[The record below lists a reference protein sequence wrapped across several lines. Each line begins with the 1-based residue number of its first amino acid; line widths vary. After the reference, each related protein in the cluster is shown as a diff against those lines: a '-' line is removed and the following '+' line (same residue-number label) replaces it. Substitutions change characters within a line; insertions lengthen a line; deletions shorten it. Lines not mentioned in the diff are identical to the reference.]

1 MEDSLTKDKMILER
15 IVVGPFEVNCYI
27 FGDAKTKEVV
37 VIDPGENFP
46 LIWDGIQEGK
56 YHVKGIV
63 LTHGHADH
71 IGAVGELKNKTQ
83 APIYIHPE
91 DKEMLTDPKLNRSIY
106 FGVAITAPAADKFL
120 KEGDILKIGN
130 VSLKV
135 IHTPGHTPGGICLE
149 YDKILFTGDTLF
161 ASSIGRTDFPG
172 SSFQSLIDSIK
183 KKLLI
188 LPDEIEVFPGHGPS
202 STIGEERVSNPFLQ
216 EELV

>member
-27 FGDAKTKEVV
+27 FGDAKTKEAVA
-37 VIDPGENFP
+37 IDPGENFP

-63 LTHGHADH
+63 LTHGHADD

-106 FGVAITAPAADKFL
+106 FGVA
-120 KEGDILKIGN
+120 
-130 VSLKV
+130 
-135 IHTPGHTPGGICLE
+135 
-149 YDKILFTGDTLF
+149 
-161 ASSIGRTDFPG
+161 
-172 SSFQSLIDSIK
+172 
-183 KKLLI
+183 
-188 LPDEIEVFPGHGPS
+188 
-202 STIGEERVSNPFLQ
+202 
-216 EELV
+216 

>member
-27 FGDAKTKEVV
+27 LGDSKTKEVV
-37 VIDPGENFP
+37 VIDPGEDFP
-46 LIWDGIQEGK
+46 VVWDTIQEAR
-56 YHVKGIV
+56 YNVKGIV

-71 IGAVGELKNKTQ
+71 IGAVGELKSKTQ

-91 DKEMLTDPKLNRSIY
+91 DKEMLSNPKLNRSIY
-106 FGVAITAPAADKFL
+106 FGVAITAPPADKLL

-130 VSLKV
+130 ISLKV

-161 ASSIGRTDFPG
+161 AGSIGRTDFPG
-172 SSFQSLIDSIK
+172 SSFQSLINSIK

-188 LPDEIEVFPGHGPS
+188 LPDEIEIFPGHGPS
-202 STIGEERVSNPFLQ
+202 SSIGEERVSNPFLQ

>member
-1 MEDSLTKDKMILER
+1 MILEK

-27 FGDAKTKEVV
+27 FGDDQTKEVV
-37 VIDPGENFP
+37 VVDPGEEFP
-46 LIWDGIQEGK
+46 LIWEKIQEGK
-56 YHVKGIV
+56 YKVQGIV

-71 IGAVGELKNKTQ
+71 IGAVAELKNMTQ

-91 DKEMLTDPKLNRSIY
+91 DKDMLTDPKLNRSIY
-106 FGVAITAPAADKFL
+106 FGFSITAPPADKLL

-135 IHTPGHTPGGICLE
+135 IHTPGHTPGGVCLE
-149 YDKILFTGDTLF
+149 YDKILFSGDTLF
-161 ASSIGRTDFPG
+161 AGSIGRTDFPG
-172 SSFQSLIDSIK
+172 SSFRSLIDSIK

-188 LPDEIEVFPGHGPS
+188 LPNEIEIFPGHGPS
-202 STIGEERVSNPFLQ
+202 STIGDERVSNPFLQ

>member
-1 MEDSLTKDKMILER
+1 MILER

-27 FGDAKTKEVV
+27 FGDAKTKEVLV
-37 VIDPGENFP
+37 VDPGEDFP
-46 LIWDGIQEGK
+46 VIWGTIQKAEYK
-56 YHVKGIV
+56 IKGIV

-71 IGAVGELKNKTQ
+71 IGAVAELKNKTL

-106 FGVAITAPAADKFL
+106 WGVAITAPPADRFL
-120 KEGDILKIGN
+120 KEGEILKIGSL
-130 VSLKV
+130 SLKV
-135 IHTPGHTPGGICLE
+135 IHTPGHTPGGVCLE
-149 YDKILFTGDTLF
+149 HDKILFSGDTLF
-161 ASSIGRTDFPG
+161 AGSIGRTDFPG

-188 LPDEIEVFPGHGPS
+188 LPDEVEIYPGHGPS

>member
-1 MEDSLTKDKMILER
+1 M
-15 IVVGPFEVNCYI
+15 NCYI
-27 FGDAKTKEVV
+27 FGDDKTKEVV
-37 VIDPGENFP
+37 VIDPGEEFP
-46 LIWDGIQEGK
+46 LIWEKIQEAE
-56 YHVKGIV
+56 YEVKGIV

-71 IGAVGELKNKTQ
+71 IGAVAELKNKTE

-91 DKEMLTDPKLNRSIY
+91 DQEMLTDPKLNRSLY
-106 FGVAITAPAADKFL
+106 FGVAITAPQADKLL
-120 KEGDILKIGN
+120 KEGEILKIGS

-161 ASSIGRTDFPG
+161 AGSIGRTDFPG
-172 SSFQSLIDSIK
+172 SSFQSLIYSIK
-183 KKLLI
+183 RKLLI
-188 LPDEIEVFPGHGPS
+188 LPDEIEIFPGHGPS

>member
-1 MEDSLTKDKMILER
+1 MEDMLTKDIMILER

-37 VIDPGENFP
+37 VIDPGDNFP
-46 LIWDGIQEGK
+46 VIWETIQEAEYK
-56 YHVKGIV
+56 VKGII

-71 IGAVGELKNKTQ
+71 IGAVGELKNQTQ

-106 FGVAITAPAADKFL
+106 WGVAITAPPADKLL

-135 IHTPGHTPGGICLE
+135 IHTPGHTLGGICLE
-149 YDKILFTGDTLF
+149 YDKILLTGDTLF
-161 ASSIGRTDFPG
+161 AGSIGRTDFPG

-188 LPDEIEVFPGHGPS
+188 LPDEIEIFPGHGPS